1 MVITRSE
8 GSENIMLP
16 IVLMGLVDES
26 DTRLFEE
33 LYNTFEKKLFAYSMS
48 ILHNRSLSEEAVSET
63 FFRLAKCFKKIH
75 NLEVSELKAF
85 TVIINRNCCYD
96 IFRSEEKN
104 SSIVI
109 DEAETNESFS
119 EEQIDLD
126 NIFVTDLINKLP
138 EIYKDTIILRY
149 YYELTEKETAYQ
161 LGISVSA
168 VKKRLKYAFNFLR
181 KETSNE

>member
-1 MVITRSE
+1 MVK
-8 GSENIMLP
+8 GSENVMLP
-16 IVLMGLVDES
+16 IVLMGLVDGS
-26 DTRLFEE
+26 DTKLFEE
-33 LYNTFEKKLFAYSMS
+33 LYNSLEKKLFAYSMS

-75 NLEVSELKAF
+75 NLEVSEIKAF
-85 TVIINRNCCYD
+85 IVIINRNCCYD
-96 IFRSEEKN
+96 IIKDENKN

-109 DEAETNESFS
+109 DETTPNEAFS

-126 NIFVTDLINKLP
+126 KLFITDLISNLP

-149 YYELTEKETAYQ
+149 YYQLTEKETAYQ

-168 VKKRLKYAFNFLR
+168 VKKRLKYAFAILR
-181 KETSNE
+181 KETANE